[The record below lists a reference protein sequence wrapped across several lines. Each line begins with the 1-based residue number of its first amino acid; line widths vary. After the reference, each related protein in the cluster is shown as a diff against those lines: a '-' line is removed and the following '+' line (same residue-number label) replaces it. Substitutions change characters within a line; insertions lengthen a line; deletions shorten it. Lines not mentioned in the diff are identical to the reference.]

1 MPIEIS
7 PTPNPN
13 ALKFTVGTDVG
24 GPLTFAQGAETDNEM
39 AQELLTI
46 DGVTSIFMSAD
57 FVTLSKTPEAD
68 WNVIGPAAQSIL
80 EEHF

>member
-24 GPLTFAQGAETDNEM
+24 GPLTFAQGTETDNEM

-57 FVTLSKTPEAD
+57 FVTLTKRADAD
-68 WNVIGPAAQSIL
+68 WNVIGPEAQTIL
-80 EEHF
+80 ERHF